1 MIIVYVSYTVKYK
14 TSDCKCFKRLV
25 DINGSKYKNEKKCIR
40 VLAILFRFKEEVFV
54 NHTDIINIPSITFR
68 YQTSPRHI

>member
-25 DINGSKYKNEKKCIR
+25 DINGSKDKNEKNA
-40 VLAILFRFKEEVFV
+40 LGF
-54 NHTDIINIPSITFR
+54 
-68 YQTSPRHI
+68 